1 MTNPL
6 TVEAIYLR
14 LGALIADAPN
24 FKNPTPETRHWVAR
38 VLALIEVGNLV
49 DAASLAYFCKSENEP
64 GLRCRFNCAVLRPM
78 SD

>member
-24 FKNPTPETRHWVAR
+24 FKNPTPETAIGSHGSWR
-38 VLALIEVGNLV
+38 
-49 DAASLAYFCKSENEP
+49 
-64 GLRCRFNCAVLRPM
+64 
-78 SD
+78 